1 MRDGDLYVG
10 VFAFLMEH
18 LSGSVQDFKRGTFL
32 DIGNGQKWHHWER
45 KKNSGSAAK
54 GKGVMRKNKGE

>member
-18 LSGSVQDFKRGTFL
+18 LSGSVQDFKKGTFWTQEM
-32 DIGNGQKWHHWER
+32 GKNGITGKEQKKIVEVQQRER
-45 KKNSGSAAK
+45 
-54 GKGVMRKNKGE
+54 V